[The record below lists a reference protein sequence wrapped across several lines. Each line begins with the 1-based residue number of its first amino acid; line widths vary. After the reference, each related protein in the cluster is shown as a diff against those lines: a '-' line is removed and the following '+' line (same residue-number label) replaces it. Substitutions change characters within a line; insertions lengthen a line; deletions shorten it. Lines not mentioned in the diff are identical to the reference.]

1 MCRWFDSA
9 PGHQDSKRELL
20 ALFFHFYPS
29 HISKLTVIKKT
40 TPPRFSLIGFILSE
54 IGLGQA
60 ARNIAY
66 SLEAENLPI
75 NIVNTYL
82 EGRSNSQELISKCG
96 PYQPGNI
103 NFIVCALADVG
114 RFYSLI
120 QESGSGIKNYLYPFW
135 ELDRLPY
142 SKLKELNSYD
152 EIIAP
157 SSFIANAFSDF
168 IGKDI
173 KTIPQP
179 VRIPKAVNSNFIK
192 DGVLR
197 IYSSM
202 DFDSTIAR
210 KNPQGILEAFNSA
223 FPRKYDDVQL
233 ILKVRGGKDLEVR
246 NMLQAHCSR
255 DSRIKV
261 IDQTLSRIEVDV
273 LADASNIYLS
283 MHRSEG
289 FGFGPAEALA
299 SEKIVVSTDYG
310 GSRDFI
316 NSNTGYPVDY
326 KLIPV
331 KPGDYPYWENQL
343 WAEPMIDS
351 AVHALRDIY
360 DHYDGALER
369 A

>member
-1 MCRWFDSA
+1 MIKNA
-9 PGHQDSKRELL
+9 P
-20 ALFFHFYPS
+20 PC
-29 HISKLTVIKKT
+29 
-40 TPPRFSLIGFILSE
+40 FSLIGFLLSE

-66 SLEAENLPI
+66 SLEFENLPVNLV
-75 NIVNTYL
+75 NIHL
-82 EGRSNSQELISKCG
+82 EGRSNSQEFISKCG
-96 PYQPGNI
+96 PFQAGNV
-103 NFIVCALADVG
+103 NFVVCGLDNVES
-114 RFYSLI
+114 FYSFTQKL
-120 QESGSGIKNYLYPFW
+120 GSGIKNYLYPSW
-135 ELDRLPY
+135 ELDRFPY
-142 SKLKELNSYD
+142 SKLKGLNSFD

-157 SSFIANAFSDF
+157 SSFIANALSNF

-179 VRIPKAVNSNFIK
+179 VRIPNTVDSNYIR

-202 DFDSTIAR
+202 DFDSTVAR
-210 KNPQGILEAFNSA
+210 KNPKGILEAFSAA
-223 FPRKYDDVQL
+223 FPKRYDDVQL
-233 ILKVRGGKDLEVR
+233 ILKVRGRNDLGER
-246 NMLQAHCSR
+246 SILQAHCSR

-261 IDQTLSRIEVDV
+261 IDQTLSRIELDL
-273 LADASNIYLS
+273 LADASNVYLS

-310 GSRDFI
+310 GTCDFI
-316 NSNTGYPVDY
+316 NSSTGYPVDY
-326 KLIPV
+326 KLIPL

-351 AVHALRDIY
+351 AVHALREIY
-360 DHYDGALER
+360 DHYDRALER
-369 A
+369 AKKGRNLMLDQHAFGVAGRALKHLL

>member
-1 MCRWFDSA
+1 M
-9 PGHQDSKRELL
+9 
-20 ALFFHFYPS
+20 
-29 HISKLTVIKKT
+29 
-40 TPPRFSLIGFILSE
+40 TPPRFSLLGFLLSE

-60 ARNIAY
+60 ARNIAH
-66 SLEAENLPI
+66 SLKSENLPI
-75 NIVNTYL
+75 NLVNIHL
-82 EGRSNSQELISKCG
+82 EGRSNDQEFNSECG
-96 PYQPGNI
+96 PYKPGNI
-103 NFIVCALADVG
+103 NFIVCGLDFVG
-114 RFYSLI
+114 KFYAAI

-142 SKLKELNSYD
+142 LKLKELSSYD

-157 SSFIANAFSDF
+157 SSFIANAFSNF
-168 IGKDI
+168 IGKDV
-173 KTIPQP
+173 KTIPLP
-179 VRIPKAVNSNFIK
+179 VRIPKTVHSNDIK
-192 DGVLR
+192 GGILK

-202 DFDSTIAR
+202 DFDSTISR
-210 KNPQGILEAFNSA
+210 KNPQGILDAFNAA

-233 ILKVRGGKDLEVR
+233 ILKVRGSNDLGAR

-261 IDQTLSRIEVDV
+261 IDQTLSRIK
-273 LADASNIYLS
+273 LDALTDSSNVYLT

-310 GSRDFI
+310 GSCDFI
-316 NSNTGYPVDY
+316 NSTTGYPVDY
-326 KLIPV
+326 KLIPL

-351 AVHALRDIY
+351 AVSALRDVY
-360 DHYDGALER
+360 DHYDSALER
-369 A
+369 AKKGRQLMLDQHAFEVAGKALKHLL